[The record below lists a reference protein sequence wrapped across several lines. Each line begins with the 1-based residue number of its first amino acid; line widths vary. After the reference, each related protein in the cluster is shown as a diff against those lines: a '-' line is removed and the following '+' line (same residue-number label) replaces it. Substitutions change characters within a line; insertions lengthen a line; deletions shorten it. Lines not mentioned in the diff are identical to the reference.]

1 MVADEHEIEIC
12 SLSRK
17 RKHKLPARLCDSLV
31 TTTVGHREEFST
43 ENQYCVILYY
53 CVIDC
58 MIDELNKRFNNE
70 SKLCMKGISACSPK
84 SKYFLDLATFKPM
97 LVNYKISGE
106 DVEIELM
113 QAKKVLKNEQ
123 MEDIH
128 DVIDK
133 LRPLKAAFPELL
145 RLLDIALTIAVNSAA
160 CERSFSSLKR
170 TKTYLRST
178 MSQLRLN
185 NLAILSIER
194 DIASTLPLEVVVDR
208 FAGRTRISRYAYC
221 C

>member
-1 MVADEHEIEIC
+1 MVADEHDIEIC

-17 RKHKLPARLCDSLV
+17 RKHKLPARLCDALL
-31 TTTVGHREEFST
+31 TTTVGHREELST

-53 CVIDC
+53 CVLDC

-70 SKLCMKGISACSPK
+70 SKLRMKGISACSAP
-84 SKYFLDLATFKPM
+84 SKYFLDFATVKPM
-97 LVNYKISGE
+97 LINYKISEE

-113 QAKKVLKNEQ
+113 QAKKVLKNEE

-145 RLLDIALTIAVNSAA
+145 RLLDIALTIAVSSAA

-170 TKTYLRST
+170 TKKYLRST
-178 MSQLRLN
+178 MSQLRLKC
-185 NLAILSIER
+185 LL
-194 DIASTLPLEVVVDR
+194 V
-208 FAGRTRISRYAYC
+208 RTRIARYAYC
-221 C
+221 D